1 MIISSFHTGPDRNRV
16 IYILIM
22 RRGHSSVSKQIL
34 CLHMDPYVVPFH
46 LGLGIGVIGP
56 AFYISLV
63 IWDPIHLFELLL
75 NREIGLIGHLFD
87 IYIRHSP
94 DNSNRSNWMSNS
106 GRSIEILHPCHIF
119 HTSHQIDIIFMEYDS
134 LSRCLGGEMVDTRD
148 SKSRAKERGG
158 SSPLQGIILRML
170 IE

>member
-1 MIISSFHTGPDRNRV
+1 
-16 IYILIM
+16 
-22 RRGHSSVSKQIL
+22 
-34 CLHMDPYVVPFH
+34 MDPYVVPFH

-94 DNSNRSNWMSNS
+94 DNSNRSNWMSDS
-106 GRSIEILHPCHIF
+106 GL
-119 HTSHQIDIIFMEYDS
+119 YD
-134 LSRCLGGEMVDTRD
+134 MTD
-148 SKSRAKERGG
+148 
-158 SSPLQGIILRML
+158 Q
-170 IE
+170 